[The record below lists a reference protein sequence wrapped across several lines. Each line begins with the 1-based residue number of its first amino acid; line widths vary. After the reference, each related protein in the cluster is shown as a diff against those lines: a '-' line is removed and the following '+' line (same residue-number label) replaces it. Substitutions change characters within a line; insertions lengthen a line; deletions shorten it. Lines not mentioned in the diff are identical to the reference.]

1 MRAKIVKDYFASQ
14 KVFDIA
20 EKNGLIYHGEGAI
33 VHDPTK
39 EDPFYHI
46 LLDVHPLMKKKQ
58 KLLVTYLNKE
68 DFILI

>member
-1 MRAKIVKDYFASQ
+1 MKAKIVNDYFASQ
-14 KVFDIA
+14 KVFEIA
-20 EKNGLIYHGEGAI
+20 KKNDLIYDGVGII
-33 VHDPTK
+33 VHHPTK